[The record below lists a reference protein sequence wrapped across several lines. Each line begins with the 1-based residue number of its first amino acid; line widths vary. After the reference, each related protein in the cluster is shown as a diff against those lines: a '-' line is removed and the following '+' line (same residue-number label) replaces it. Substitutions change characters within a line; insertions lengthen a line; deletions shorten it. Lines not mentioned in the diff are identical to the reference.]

1 MKKITVIILLL
12 FVFVSYSFAQVELSK
27 DPEAKK
33 ILDAVSAK
41 TKSYKSLRIKFNYSI
56 ENKQT
61 EEIDNFKGYA
71 FLSGEK
77 YKLIIPGNE
86 IFSDGITVWTYMKDA
101 EEITITEPGPD
112 DESIF
117 NPAKLFTIYKTG
129 YKYLLIGQEK
139 IDNVMYQIID
149 LFPELDEDSPYSK
162 IRLKI
167 NSVKNHFYSIET
179 HNKNGINYTINIVEY
194 KPDIKITEKLFK
206 FEKSR
211 YPESIE
217 IIDLR

>member
-1 MKKITVIILLL
+1 MKKITVIIIFLS
-12 FVFVSYSFAQVELSK
+12 VFVSYSYAQVELSK

-33 ILDAVSAK
+33 ILDAVSEK

-61 EEIDNFKGYA
+61 EEFNTFKGYA

-77 YKLIIPGNE
+77 YKVIIPANE
-86 IFSDGITVWTYMKDA
+86 IFSDGKTVWSYMKDA

-139 IDNVMYQIID
+139 IDNINYHVID

-179 HNKNGINYTINIVEY
+179 HNKNGIINTIYIVEY
-194 KPDIKITEKLFK
+194 KTDVKITEKLFT
-206 FEKSR
+206 FDKSR
-211 YPESIE
+211 YPENIE
-217 IIDLR
+217 IVDLR

>member
-1 MKKITVIILLL
+1 MKKITVIIIFLS
-12 FVFVSYSFAQVELSK
+12 VFVSCSFAQVELSK

-33 ILDAVSAK
+33 ILDDLSAK
-41 TKSYKSLRIKFNYSI
+41 TKSFKSLRIKFNYSI

-61 EEIDNFKGYA
+61 GELDNFKGYA
-71 FLSGEK
+71 FLSGKK
-77 YKLIIPGNE
+77 YKVIIPGNE

-117 NPAKLFTIYKTG
+117 NPAKLFTIYETG

-139 IDNVMYQIID
+139 TDNVMHDIID
-149 LFPELDEDSPYSK
+149 LFPESNDDNPYSK

-167 NSVKNHFYSIET
+167 NSKKNLIYSTET
-179 HNKNGINYTINIVEY
+179 FGKNGINYTINVVEY
-194 KPDIKITEKLFK
+194 KPDVKITEKLFT
-206 FEKSR
+206 FDKSR

-217 IIDLR
+217 IVDLR